1 MLSFLVE
8 EQSDVRYHDDYAMK
22 STESITRRN
31 KLLMVY
37 FQERFITRLG
47 SRMKRDVCHVWPVII
62 VMALG
67 ILFLKR
73 SV

>member
-1 MLSFLVE
+1 
-8 EQSDVRYHDDYAMK
+8 MK

-31 KLLMVY
+31 KLLMVS

-73 SV
+73 SVKKGTGAEEDRLNKCL